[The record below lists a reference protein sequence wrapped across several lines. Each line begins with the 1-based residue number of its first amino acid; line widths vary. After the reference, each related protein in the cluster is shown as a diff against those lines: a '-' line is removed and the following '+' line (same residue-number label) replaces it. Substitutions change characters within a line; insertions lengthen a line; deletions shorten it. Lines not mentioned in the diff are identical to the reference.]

1 MLNFDIVNVDNV
13 LVAVGYYIGSE
24 REYDGEFPFTV
35 LGYLCAVAMISSEIV
50 AKIKR
55 KKINPARQNNTN
67 RMSLVISNLIPFTR
81 LNTIFAFSIVVSA
94 VIKVV
99 QSTQIGLPKLSIQIT
114 AMLLCLLFSN
124 DEALTHT
131 KKKVAPLVPVS
142 SVFLKQTS
150 NQRVNTE
157 RAIKSTNIN
166 LPQTNPEINSI
177 NPDIGVDKTPTPVS
191 VSELILVAPTKHH
204 QDHPAYIC

>member
-1 MLNFDIVNVDNV
+1 
-13 LVAVGYYIGSE
+13 
-24 REYDGEFPFTV
+24 
-35 LGYLCAVAMISSEIV
+35 
-50 AKIKR
+50 
-55 KKINPARQNNTN
+55 
-67 RMSLVISNLIPFTR
+67 MSLVISNLIPFTR

-124 DEALTHT
+124 SEALTRA
-131 KKKVAPLVPVS
+131 KKKVATLVPVS

-150 NQRVNTE
+150 KQVVNTE

-166 LPQTNPEINSI
+166 LPQANPEINSI
-177 NPDIGVDKTPTPVS
+177 NPNMGADKTPTPVS
-191 VSELILVAPTKHH
+191 VPGLIFVAPTKHH
-204 QDHPAYIC
+204 QEHPA